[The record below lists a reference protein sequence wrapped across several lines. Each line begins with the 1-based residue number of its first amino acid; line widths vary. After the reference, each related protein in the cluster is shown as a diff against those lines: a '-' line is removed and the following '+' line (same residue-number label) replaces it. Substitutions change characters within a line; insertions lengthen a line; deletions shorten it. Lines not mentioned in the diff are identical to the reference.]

1 MHDVVQVAMLDS
13 NSVAPAKG
21 VRLDVLIQPLR
32 VEVAELRS
40 LVEEHGSRSA

>member
-1 MHDVVQVAMLDS
+1 MTHEVWTMVE
-13 NSVAPAKG
+13 
-21 VRLDVLIQPLR
+21 RLR